1 MKFCSLIKVE
11 FYKLLHKCLTYVM
24 LGALFIPVFYT
35 FSVVTDAELLE
46 MMSSGAMDFAL
57 AQWDLLGM
65 TGMFQILFSLVTV
78 GMLSSE
84 MEKKQLHLAVLK
96 TCGRKELI
104 YAKAIVLALF
114 MLICYVLYLLFSLG
128 CYYLFVIHTPYG
140 TGEFIGEGLKILGA
154 TFVIAGM
161 LPLMDVLIITG
172 TVFLFSLRYKTGI
185 CFMLAIGTSTLL
197 IFMQFFP
204 GVKYLVP
211 AYVGRL
217 LSYSQI
223 SPQLVTWLCI
233 LYLAFTTVCVVIAAN
248 KFERMDL
255 K

>member
-1 MKFCSLIKVE
+1 MKFSSLIKVE
-11 FYKLLHKCLTYVM
+11 FIKLLHKRLTYVIF
-24 LGALFIPVFYT
+24 GILFIPVFYT
-35 FSVVTDAELLE
+35 FSVVTNAQLLE
-46 MMSSGAMDFAL
+46 MMSSGALDFAL

-65 TGMFQILFSLVTV
+65 TGLFQILFSLITV
-78 GMLSSE
+78 GMFSSE
-84 MEKKQLHLAVLK
+84 IEKKQLHLQVFK
-96 TCGRKELI
+96 ICSRKRLV
-104 YAKAIVLALF
+104 YAKASVLLMF
-114 MLICYVLYLLFSLG
+114 MVACYIIYILFSLS
-128 CYYLFVIHTPYG
+128 CYYLFVVHTPYG
-140 TGEFIGEGLKILGA
+140 TGEFIGEGLRQLGL
-154 TFVIAGM
+154 TFIVAGL
-161 LPLMDVLIITG
+161 LPLMDVLIIMG

-217 LSYSQI
+217 LSYNQL
-223 SPQLVTWLCI
+223 SPLTAAMLCLVYFTFTVVCI
-233 LYLAFTTVCVVIAAN
+233 ILTAN